1 MLEHNVTQLS
11 PAPAAASLPRRRSS
25 PDTAMSAVVASI
37 AGDGDASG
45 SIVVSGDADL
55 AETDVSLSR
64 YSDAS

>member
-1 MLEHNVTQLS
+1 
-11 PAPAAASLPRRRSS
+11 
-25 PDTAMSAVVASI
+25 MSAVVASI